1 LDWTLEKYAELAGD
15 ADSLLTVLVTAVY
28 TYVTFRIFK
37 ANQETVKAMREQLRQ
52 EQQFRIREHF
62 LTGIAAIT
70 QYDIASAGCEQAMRL
85 LDYYSSLA
93 LKQDDPDLFLIL
105 NTVMTGQVRKNLEDI
120 QEKKQETYVHAVT
133 AREHIKR
140 MLREQNLERKGIKP
154 KG

>member
-1 LDWTLEKYAELAGD
+1 
-15 ADSLLTVLVTAVY
+15 
-28 TYVTFRIFK
+28 
-37 ANQETVKAMREQLRQ
+37 
-52 EQQFRIREHF
+52 
-62 LTGIAAIT
+62 
-70 QYDIASAGCEQAMRL
+70 MRL
-85 LDYYSSLA
+85 LDYYSSLG

-140 MLREQNLERKGIKP
+140 MLRDQNLERKGIKP